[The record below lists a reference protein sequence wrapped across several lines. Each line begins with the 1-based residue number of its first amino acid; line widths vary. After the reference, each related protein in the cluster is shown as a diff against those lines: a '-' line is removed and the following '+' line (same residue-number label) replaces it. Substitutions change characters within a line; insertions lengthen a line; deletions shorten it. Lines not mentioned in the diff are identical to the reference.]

1 MANHIHNSIAFFCDD
16 NRLTEILEAIQRDN
30 DGTNLKYGIG
40 TIDFNKIIP
49 VSDPDN
55 RDDAWNTGCN
65 AFHCSYYGNRVIY
78 FDTANT
84 PPYPIVEKLAEMFND
99 IKIGYIWNG
108 DYFTDYCGEA
118 HYENGSL
125 VSSECYQYMDVTI
138 DVPPELGYLGNQFC
152 LVFAPEM
159 FGIDRNDKAAIEA
172 YVMKSAVESAEQLAD
187 KYNS

>member
-1 MANHIHNSIAFFCDD
+1 MSNHIHNSIAFFCDD
-16 NRLTEILEAIQRDN
+16 NRLTEILEAIQHDN
-30 DGTNLKYGIG
+30 DGTNTKYGIG

-49 VSDPDN
+49 VSNPDDK
-55 RDDAWNTGCN
+55 DDAWNTRCN
-65 AFHCSYYGNRVIY
+65 AFHCSYYGNRVIF

-99 IKIGYIWNG
+99 IKISYLWNG
-108 DYFTDYCGEA
+108 DYFTNYCGEA

-125 VSSECYQYMDVTI
+125 ISSVCYQYMDVTI
-138 DVPPELGYLGNQFC
+138 KVPPELGYPGNKYG

-187 KYNS
+187 KHNS